1 MPLYSNLLLKNNKQ
15 ILLFAQRMNGNNCVT
30 LCSHTV
36 LYYIRKLWGKSKALF
51 VVSVSPIITIMER
64 KC

>member
-15 ILLFAQRMNGNNCVT
+15 ILLFAQRMNGNNCIT

-36 LYYIRKLWGKSKALF
+36 LYYIRKL
-51 VVSVSPIITIMER
+51 
-64 KC
+64 